1 MNDYTQGQKKIA
13 EKIIKV
19 IANTDTNNKTKIK
32 NINALF
38 EMGTIEDIAKA
49 LTLADITFHKNE
61 YSSIEEYFAKYDF
74 LHKVLNREYKIKA
87 DILEFYKLL
96 GKLPWATKHVESFLK
111 NAINN
116 AITKKI
122 DKTPSRII
130 PYLRA
135 FYGEDFKNFSPKLL
149 ALYIQLSASQ
159 YQNSLGFELFV
170 PEIIEYLIKNDKNG
184 ESIYSKSSS
193 NIKTEIY
200 SACMQ
205 IFAFDVNKLTDMQK
219 ESAKNILTFL
229 LSHPQAEIYC
239 PPFFVAIDDKNTKSV
254 LSLLTERQRLE
265 IINKFSACFLEKN
278 KNDIFSN
285 VYKLHEENKS
295 NFYDCL
301 AGIITYNLDCN
312 ISPDAITIPT
322 IVFEHHCVKIS
333 NISILENS
341 NKESIFLPNI
351 ENLNANFKNALIREV
366 VQKVKG
372 INESFAI
379 IDYVDVSKEEQKYDI
394 AKFFFF
400 SKNIKRLPANDKTME
415 DYSYF
420 YDKENELYSVS
431 FSTSKMPKF
440 ELRLNNNF
448 FSKIFKKDLEL
459 PGIKKIN
466 KYFNIVDSTFAEKIV
481 NFPEVDKKSKN
492 LENKNKKTFNIVGKY
507 KEDLEKIN
515 YSLRNDGNDKNIIF
529 IENLEKLTDNMGNI
543 SNLYKDYL
551 NKGSNLSKKLEKVL
565 NDFVPL
571 IEDAI
576 RQYNIY
582 TLTQTSGTY
591 KKEIENG
598 IDAISKQIN
607 ALIDNLNVEITNIIN
622 QENVFSIIDLQA
634 KLSVSNQMI
643 NYDSIDDIIENGK
656 IVYEDEN
663 FRIKKENGVYKP
675 QISYLN
681 NWIDISKKDL
691 KEIDPKNYEK
701 FNEITK
707 SNIDLNFGKEI

>member
-1 MNDYTQGQKKIA
+1 
-13 EKIIKV
+13 
-19 IANTDTNNKTKIK
+19 
-32 NINALF
+32 
-38 EMGTIEDIAKA
+38 
-49 LTLADITFHKNE
+49 
-61 YSSIEEYFAKYDF
+61 
-74 LHKVLNREYKIKA
+74 
-87 DILEFYKLL
+87 
-96 GKLPWATKHVESFLK
+96 
-111 NAINN
+111 
-116 AITKKI
+116 
-122 DKTPSRII
+122 
-130 PYLRA
+130 
-135 FYGEDFKNFSPKLL
+135 
-149 ALYIQLSASQ
+149 
-159 YQNSLGFELFV
+159 
-170 PEIIEYLIKNDKNG
+170 
-184 ESIYSKSSS
+184 
-193 NIKTEIY
+193 
-200 SACMQ
+200 
-205 IFAFDVNKLTDMQK
+205 
-219 ESAKNILTFL
+219 
-229 LSHPQAEIYC
+229 
-239 PPFFVAIDDKNTKSV
+239 
-254 LSLLTERQRLE
+254 
-265 IINKFSACFLEKN
+265 
-278 KNDIFSN
+278 
-285 VYKLHEENKS
+285 
-295 NFYDCL
+295 
-301 AGIITYNLDCN
+301 
-312 ISPDAITIPT
+312 
-322 IVFEHHCVKIS
+322 
-333 NISILENS
+333 
-341 NKESIFLPNI
+341 
-351 ENLNANFKNALIREV
+351 
-366 VQKVKG
+366 
-372 INESFAI
+372 
-379 IDYVDVSKEEQKYDI
+379 
-394 AKFFFF
+394 
-400 SKNIKRLPANDKTME
+400 ME

-466 KYFNIVDSTFAEKIV
+466 KYFNMVDSAFAERIV

-492 LENKNKKTFNIVGKY
+492 LENKIEKTFNIIGKY

-598 IDAISKQIN
+598 INAISKQIN

-622 QENVFSIIDLQA
+622 QENVFNIIDLQA

-643 NYDSIDDIIENGK
+643 NYDSIDDIIENSK

-663 FRIKKENGVYKP
+663 FRIKKENSVYKP
-675 QISYLN
+675 QISYSN

-701 FNEITK
+701 FNEIAK